1 MIVNVEPREGQLQAS
16 TEVKCEVEGEATR
29 GTLAAEAEK
38 RIKTATDER
47 IVQKSTEAAGTIEGE
62 SPRRMDYL

>member
-1 MIVNVEPREGQLQAS
+1 MIVNVEPGEGQLQAS
-16 TEVKCEVEGEATR
+16 TEVKCEVEGEAAL

-47 IVQKSTEAAGTIEGE
+47 IV
-62 SPRRMDYL
+62 